1 MSTGAQSDGSSS
13 GLLSV
18 ISALTGNILITI
30 LKLFGFFIS
39 GSGAL
44 LSEAIHSFADT
55 ANQSLLMIGIRRSSR
70 KATKEFSY
78 GYGKERFLWAL
89 ISACGI
95 FFVGAGAT
103 VYQGIIGLV
112 RPEHVQ
118 VNHIVFFILAISF
131 VVESIT
137 FMVAYRE
144 LRKDG
149 GRMKLKKMLERGD
162 PATIAVLYEDGIAV
176 LGVSVAFVSILLTKL
191 TGAYYWDAFGSIIIG
206 LMLATMAIILINK
219 NRALLLEKAI
229 PEEVKERIVE
239 ILEEDPA
246 IEKVMDFRSAI
257 MDVGKYRIKCD
268 VEFNGNA
275 LAREMFARGVLQ
287 EEFELVKDDY
297 QEFIRFCVDYVD
309 RVPRLVGN
317 HIDKIEK
324 RIQKEFPE
332 VVHIDIE
339 LN

>member
-1 MSTGAQSDGSSS
+1 
-13 GLLSV
+13 
-18 ISALTGNILITI
+18 
-30 LKLFGFFIS
+30 
-39 GSGAL
+39 
-44 LSEAIHSFADT
+44 
-55 ANQSLLMIGIRRSSR
+55 MIGIRRSSR

>member
-1 MSTGAQSDGSSS
+1 MSTSGKSEGSRSGTSS
-13 GLLSV
+13 V
-18 ISALTGNILITI
+18 MYALAGNAFITV
-30 LKLFGFFIS
+30 LKFFGFIIS

-55 ANQSLLMIGIRRSSR
+55 ANQSLLMVGIKRSTK

-103 VYQGIIGLV
+103 VYQGINGLIH
-112 RPEHVQ
+112 PGHVE
-118 VNHIVFFILAISF
+118 VNYVVFYILALSF
-131 VVESIT
+131 IIESAT

-144 LRKDG
+144 LRKMSG
-149 GRMKLKKMLERGD
+149 KMKFKKALKQGD

-191 TGAYYWDAFGSIIIG
+191 TGAYYWDSIGSLAIG
-206 LMLATMAIILINK
+206 SMLAVMAIVLINK
-219 NRALLLEKAI
+219 NRGLLLEKAI
-229 PEEVKERIVE
+229 PEEIKDRIVE

-275 LAREMFARGVLQ
+275 LAKEMFARGVLQ

-297 QEFIRFCVDYVD
+297 QEFIKFCVDYID
-309 RVPRLVGN
+309 RVPRLVGS

-324 RIQKEFPE
+324 RIQDEFPE

>member
-1 MSTGAQSDGSSS
+1 MSSS
-13 GLLSV
+13 KSQSAQGTLPVIAALS
-18 ISALTGNILITI
+18 GNGFIAV
-30 LKLFGFFIS
+30 LKFVGFFIS
-39 GSGAL
+39 GSGAM

-55 ANQSLLMIGIRRSSR
+55 ANQALLMVGIKRSGK
-70 KATKEFSY
+70 KATEEFSY

-103 VYQGIIGLV
+103 VYQGINALI
-112 RPEHVQ
+112 RAEHIEVSY
-118 VNHIVFFILAISF
+118 IVFVILAVSF
-131 VVESIT
+131 VVESGT
-137 FMVAYRE
+137 LVLAYRE
-144 LRKDG
+144 LRRAG
-149 GRMKLKKMLERGD
+149 GKMKLKKILKHGD

-176 LGVSVAFVSILLTKL
+176 LGVTVAFVSILLTEV
-191 TGAYYWDAFGSIIIG
+191 TGDYYWDAIGSITIG
-206 LMLATMAIILINK
+206 LMLAVMAIILINK
-219 NRALLLEKAI
+219 NRALLIEKAI
-229 PEEVKERIVE
+229 PEEIKERIVE

-275 LAREMFARGVLQ
+275 LAKEMFARGVLQ

-297 QEFIRFCVDYVD
+297 QEFIKFCVDYID
-309 RVPRLVGN
+309 RVPRMVGS

>member
-1 MSTGAQSDGSSS
+1 MSTGGKSDGSRS
-13 GLLSV
+13 GTLSV
-18 ISALTGNILITI
+18 KYALAGNAFITG
-30 LKLFGFFIS
+30 LKFFGFFVS

-55 ANQSLLMIGIRRSSR
+55 ANQSLLLVGIKRSTK

-103 VYQGIIGLV
+103 IYQGINGLIH
-112 RPEHVQ
+112 PEHVE
-118 VNHIVFFILAISF
+118 VNYIVFVILAVSF
-131 VVESIT
+131 VIESIT
-137 FMVAYRE
+137 FIIAYRE
-144 LRKDG
+144 LRRVS
-149 GRMKLKKMLERGD
+149 GRMKLKKALKQGD

-176 LGVSVAFVSILLTKL
+176 LGVSVAFVSILLTKI
-191 TGAYYWDAFGSIIIG
+191 TGAYYWDSIGSLAIG
-206 LMLATMAIILINK
+206 LMLAIMAIMLINK
-219 NRALLLEKAI
+219 NRGLLLEKAI
-229 PEEVKERIVE
+229 PEEIKDRIIE

-275 LAREMFARGVLQ
+275 LAKEMFARGVLH
-287 EEFELVKDDY
+287 EEYDLVKDDY
-297 QEFIRFCVDYVD
+297 QEFIKFCVEYID
-309 RVPRLVGN
+309 RVPRMVGS

-324 RIQKEFPE
+324 RIQSEFPE